1 MPPFYFLTFAKVS
14 VSVSKKFGLKKV
26 SVSVSKTF
34 GLKKKSWYRSR
45 KYLVSKKS
53 LGLGL
58 ESFGLEKKSWYRSRW
73 NFLVS
78 SLSANQFLAF
88 NWYLVPET
96 APTHT
101 LHCEPKQWESFPPIP
116 ILIGCSENIGAIVA
130 TNPKNSKN
138 YVASQSVRGGG
149 REWKHPQRTF
159 QSGPL
164 ARKILGVKKHKLLV
178 KT

>member
-34 GLKKKSWYRSR
+34 GLEKKSRYRSR
-45 KYLVSKKS
+45 KHLVSKKS
-53 LGLGL
+53 LELGL
-58 ESFGLEKKSWYRSRW
+58 ENFGLEKKSRYWSRW

-101 LHCEPKQWESFPPIP
+101 LHCEPKQWVSFPPIP

-138 YVASQSVRGGG
+138 YVASQSVRGGRAWMKTPPTHISVWPASKEDIG
-149 REWKHPQRTF
+149 REEKQTF
-159 QSGPL
+159 
-164 ARKILGVKKHKLLV
+164 R
-178 KT
+178 